1 MQKSVQGDERKICI
15 HKHLCVQ
22 TAQKHELITNFLLQ
36 FHHKTSL
43 QKNSKKYR
51 GEGSDSVK
59 QKSTSVWNFAAGF
72 LLRVLRI
79 CIIILKWIFARNL
92 PCIRKE
98 APGEVPVGVR
108 ALNSYGNS
116 EKFRKKKNSVDFE
129 RILQKKERMWW
140 LRKYGIFATIERSGE
155 ILWKTTE
162 ITDMKKSAACADGRR
177 TRRER

>member
-1 MQKSVQGDERKICI
+1 MD
-15 HKHLCVQ
+15 
-22 TAQKHELITNFLLQ
+22 
-36 FHHKTSL
+36 
-43 QKNSKKYR
+43 
-51 GEGSDSVK
+51 
-59 QKSTSVWNFAAGF
+59 
-72 LLRVLRI
+72 
-79 CIIILKWIFARNL
+79 FARNL

-116 EKFRKKKNSVDFE
+116 EKFRKKKDSVAFE